1 LDIAVSYLPMTSVA
15 GDFYDFLIVDE
26 HRLGILVADVAGH
39 GVPAALI
46 ASMVKVAI
54 TAQAAHADDPGLV
67 LSGLNQV
74 LCSQMSGQFVTAAY
88 VFVDS
93 DARVARYAAAG
104 HPPLLLWRKAAG
116 TVERH
121 SENGLFLGFRASERY
136 GSLSIPLDPGDR
148 ILLYTDGLVEAESAR
163 GEFFGETRFAELI
176 RAHPDSA
183 AADLVDAILKSLPV
197 WTAGRAQADDLTLLV
212 AGLRA

>member
-1 LDIAVSYLPMTSVA
+1 MEAARRIQSAILPRRVPQVDGLDIAVSYLPMTSVA

-54 TAQAAHADDPGLV
+54 TAQAAHAHDPGLV

-93 DARVARYAAAG
+93 SARVARYAAAG
-104 HPPLLLWRKAAG
+104 HPPLLLCRNAAG
-116 TVERH
+116 TIDPH
-121 SENGLFLGFRASERY
+121 SDHPP
-136 GSLSIPLDPGDR
+136 SLHLRSRPL
-148 ILLYTDGLVEAESAR
+148 YA
-163 GEFFGETRFAELI
+163 
-176 RAHPDSA
+176 
-183 AADLVDAILKSLPV
+183 
-197 WTAGRAQADDLTLLV
+197 TLSSPP
-212 AGLRA
+212 APP